1 MSRLSLYLFAVLAMF
16 VPSAVDA
23 GALSVPDA
31 GFQQRL
37 ENARS
42 LYYRGS
48 YAAAEQAFSELA
60 RQQASASGLVSSEI
74 AAYRVMCDISMDRAN
89 ADWALGVFSSK
100 YPTAPELPMVRYALA
115 SRHFDN
121 GRYKEARR
129 LFSIIDKKHLYKAW
143 RTEFEFKRSFCNM
156 RTAHYKEAAEGFS
169 SIIEGR
175 HTPYTYPAIF
185 YLGYVKYI
193 TKEFA
198 DAIKLFGRSAA
209 DSRFALM
216 SSYYSLECSFMLK
229 DFRTVAD
236 DGPAVYEKVDK
247 ELKPK
252 VARILSESFFA
263 LKDKDNAARY
273 LDFFRRSGKEFSRKD
288 LYFSGVLF
296 YDMKNYNDALI
307 ALRQITSVPDS
318 ISQNAWYLMA
328 GCHLGKRNQIAAL
341 NAFRAAS
348 ELDFDAAIKE
358 KAMFSYA
365 KLSFDVNSDISRF
378 DEYMKAYPSNG
389 RADEINNYIAASF
402 IQSKDYA
409 SAVTALQKVGNPNA
423 ESRENL
429 RNAAFMRALQNMND
443 GSYKSAMQMLDI
455 SAAASNHRSDLLGC
469 LTDYWKAEC
478 LFRTERYSEAAS
490 IYGLLLSNQ
499 TFAMETPERKLTPY
513 NLAYCHFKT
522 GDYEAAKRR
531 FGEYLDSDDE
541 PAMRQDATIRLAD
554 CHFELKEYAEAA
566 ALYEEAYRTWQS
578 DDDLYPVL
586 QGASSYDLAGQQD
599 SGIALLSAAT
609 KDNRSSSMY
618 PNVLFA
624 LGQAYS
630 AIGKVQ
636 DAKECFLTLRG
647 MKADSV
653 FYAKGLIGL
662 GKINYSEGR
671 FSKSIECY
679 KTVVADCP
687 STPEAEEALEHLEDV
702 YQQMNKPDEF
712 LAYIDGIGLS
722 EMKTGEDREK
732 MLYLSVERFCNAR
745 KWSSAAASAQ
755 SFLVTYPDGQ
765 YSPKVKLYLA
775 RSLAATGR
783 REAALNAY
791 LEAASSG
798 DASLAETATLEYASL
813 AYSMEKYGVAAKSYS
828 SLLMMS
834 QHSGTRSAALS
845 GRMKASYM
853 LKNYDN
859 VITDAQSIGALADA
873 DAGKRREA
881 QYYLAKAYLKKDG
894 REFAKPL
901 LAALSGD
908 ASDEFGAEASYLL
921 VEDAFNT
928 GNFEEVES
936 LTDAFSN
943 SGTTHLYWLA
953 RSFIILGDSYAAR
966 GDLTQAES
974 VYRSVK
980 GGYSSDRKDD
990 VLGRVDSR
998 LKELQNKKS
1007 EVVE

>member
-1 MSRLSLYLFAVLAMF
+1 MSRLSLYLIALLAM
-16 VPSAVDA
+16 VASAPVYA
-23 GALSVPDA
+23 TAQAVPDA
-31 GFQQRL
+31 SFQQRL
-37 ENARS
+37 EQAKS
-42 LYYRGS
+42 MYYRGA

-60 RQQASASGLVSSEI
+60 RQQASSYGLVSSEI

-89 ADWALGVFSSK
+89 ADWALGVFSGR

-121 GRYKEARR
+121 GRYKEARQ
-129 LFSIIDKKHLYKAW
+129 LFSLIGKKQLYRDW
-143 RTEFEFKRSFCNM
+143 RTEFEFKRSFCDM
-156 RTAHYKEAAEGFS
+156 RTAHYKEAAAGFS
-169 SIIEGR
+169 SILEAGQSV
-175 HTPYTYPAIF
+175 YTYPSIF

-198 DAIKLFGRSAA
+198 EAISLFGRSSA

-229 DFRTVAD
+229 DYQTVAD

-273 LDFFRRSGKEFSRKD
+273 LNFFRRSGKEFSRKD

-296 YDMKNYNDALI
+296 YDMKNYDDALI

-378 DEYMKAYPSNG
+378 DDYMKTYPSNG

-402 IQSKDYA
+402 LQSKDYA
-409 SAVTALQKVGNPNA
+409 SAVIALRKVKNPNA
-423 ESRENL
+423 ESKENL
-429 RNAAFMRALQNMND
+429 RNAAFMRALQNMDD

-455 SAAASNHRSDLLGC
+455 SAASVNRRNDPLGC

-490 IYGLLLSNQ
+490 TYSLLLSNQ
-499 TFAMETPERKLTPY
+499 MFAEDTPERKMTPY

-522 GDYEAAKRR
+522 GDYEAAKHR
-531 FGEYLDSDDE
+531 FDEYLDSEDE
-541 PAMRQDATIRLAD
+541 PAMRQDATVRLAD
-554 CHFELKEYAEAA
+554 CHFELKEYADAA
-566 ALYEEAYRTWQS
+566 TLYEEAYVTWPG

-586 QGASSYDLAGQQD
+586 QGAVSYTLAGQQD
-599 SGIALLSAAT
+599 AGIALLAAAAR
-609 KDNRSSSMY
+609 DSRSSSMY

-624 LGQAYS
+624 LGEGYA
-630 AIGKVQ
+630 ATGKVQ

-671 FSKSIECY
+671 FSKSIDCY

-687 STPEAEEALEHLEDV
+687 STPEAEEALECLENV

-732 MLYLSVERFCNAR
+732 MLYLSVERFCKAR
-745 KWSSAAASAQ
+745 KWSSAATSAQ
-755 SFLVTYPDGQ
+755 SFLVTYPDGP
-765 YSPKVKLYLA
+765 YSANVKLHLA
-775 RSLAATGR
+775 RALAATGR

-813 AYSMEKYGVAAKSYS
+813 AYSMEKYARAEKSYS
-828 SLLMMS
+828 SLIMMS
-834 QHSGTRSAALS
+834 PHSGTRTAALS

-853 LKNYDN
+853 LKKYDN
-859 VITDAQSIGALADA
+859 VITDAQSIGTLAG
-873 DAGKRREA
+873 AGAPAKREA
-881 QYYLAKAYLKKDG
+881 QYYLAKAYLKKEG

-901 LAALSGD
+901 LATLSGD
-908 ASDEFGAEASYLL
+908 VSDEFGAEACYLL

-928 GNFEEVES
+928 GNFEDVES
-936 LTDAFSN
+936 RTDAFSN

-966 GDLTQAES
+966 GDLAQAES

-980 GGYSSDRKDD
+980 GGYSSNKKDD
-990 VLGRVDSR
+990 ILGRVDGR
-998 LKELQNKKS
+998 LKELQNKKT